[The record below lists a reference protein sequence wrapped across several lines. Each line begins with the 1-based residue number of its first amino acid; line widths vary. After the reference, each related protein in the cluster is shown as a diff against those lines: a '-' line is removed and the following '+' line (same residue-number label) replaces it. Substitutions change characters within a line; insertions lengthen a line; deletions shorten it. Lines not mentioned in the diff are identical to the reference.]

1 MLKSIA
7 TKTQQ
12 HIKRVCTELGI
23 SKPRDNFFASIAK
36 DDINKIIA
44 AQKKNITTP
53 CKQFVCKSW
62 ISSQNYHIDNGAKSN
77 STRESIMNSLILMAS
92 SNNEV
97 SLKDSIYT
105 DGIKSLFINKKDLK
119 CT

>member
-53 CKQFVCKSW
+53 A
-62 ISSQNYHIDNGAKSN
+62 NNLYAKAGFQAK
-77 STRESIMNSLILMAS
+77 TITSIMVQNQIAQ
-92 SNNEV
+92 
-97 SLKDSIYT
+97 
-105 DGIKSLFINKKDLK
+105 GRA
-119 CT
+119 